1 MKYYP
6 LPVGINKML
15 TKADNRREYRMARSH
30 NPLATMIIIALVL
43 VLLYAL
49 NPTTADFLA
58 WRSAQSER
66 EAPSGATSGPI
77 GTLKSGAGAVAGAM
91 KVMAA
96 SAGAAH
102 RDYLVC
108 STYSF
113 GNARYLGIAHL
124 FFKLK

>member
-1 MKYYP
+1 MKYYSRT
-6 LPVGINKML
+6 VGINKML
-15 TKADNRREYRMARSH
+15 TKADNQREYRMARS
-30 NPLATMIIIALVL
+30 NSPLATMIIIALVL

-58 WRSAQSER
+58 WRSAQSEH
-66 EAPSGATSGPI
+66 EAPSGTMSDPI
-77 GTLKSGAGAVAGAM
+77 GTLKSGAGAGAM
-91 KVMAA
+91 KGMTV
-96 SAGAAH
+96 SFGPAH

-113 GNARYLGIAHL
+113 GSDHYLGIAYL